1 MATKTVRDIKAK
13 LKMLRSERSNRGRKS
28 FRDQDVVKILEAN
41 KNKTFVQRILHK
53 DKYPT
58 LPNKDGSISTHSMAW
73 SEVDGKY
80 IVYPTVLYGGGDK
93 MRRFEDEEAVPLAME
108 SGNYIEFDSPEQAD
122 WFSKEYKSYW
132 NK

>member
-1 MATKTVRDIKAK
+1 MATKRLRDIKEK
-13 LKMLRSERSNRGRKS
+13 LKMLRSERFNRGRKS
-28 FRDQDVVKILEAN
+28 SRDQDVAKILEAN

-58 LPNKDGSISTHSMAW
+58 LKNEDGSSSTHSMAW

-93 MRRFEDEEAVPLAME
+93 MKRFGDKEAVPLAME
-108 SGNYIEFDSPEQAD
+108 SGNYIEFDNPEQAD
-122 WFSKEYKSYW
+122 WFSREYKSYW
-132 NK
+132 QK